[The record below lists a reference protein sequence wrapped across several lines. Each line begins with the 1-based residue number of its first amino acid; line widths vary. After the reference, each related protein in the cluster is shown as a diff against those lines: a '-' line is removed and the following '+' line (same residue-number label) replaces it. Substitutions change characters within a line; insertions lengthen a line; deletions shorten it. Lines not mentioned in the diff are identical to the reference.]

1 MFRCIITHYLEVIKT
16 EEGEKLQNK
25 MKGRFPSVLSML
37 LVISGTFLT
46 RQSCKPFV
54 TSLHLELMAAIVFN
68 SFNFQCLF
76 TESIHATNLCPQ
88 DLEFLHIN
96 LEFIKEYT
104 EAST

>member
-1 MFRCIITHYLEVIKT
+1 
-16 EEGEKLQNK
+16 
-25 MKGRFPSVLSML
+25 MKGRFLSVLSVL

-54 TSLHLELMAAIVFN
+54 TRLHLELMAVIVFN

-104 EAST
+104 EASTESLRVCSPPLVALIQFLNAVAL